1 MTACCRG
8 FDTYLGIPY
17 SDDMGQAARSP
28 CPGEQRCGLAAI
40 PSSEYKYTLEDD
52 VHGTGERGRPS
63 SAGWGSGGHTVCMR
77 AAACR
82 MLSDKTDSTPT
93 VRPAGELGLRNL
105 EDLNTNGPA
114 DLTPLVFQS
123 GGVSSTPHCGTNK
136 TGAYAKNTTI
146 WEQPVDFSKRE
157 FLQRSLPVNI
167 QHVRAAL
174 IASRRSSRVG
184 FAVAPKY
191 NNLQEARK
199 SHPLT
204 CFHCRRVHL
213 RQTNGDSWVFQRPRL
228 HRPQREGPVLPLH
241 ALLSRPHHRCSSTL
255 APPLPDPARQQVL
268 RSERRLVPLPAGNQ
282 PQIQYASCEFQN
294 TSLRGAFGD
303 ALAEVDWIV
312 GNV

>member
-1 MTACCRG
+1 MARPTSHRLSSRAVAFHRPHTAGRTRRALMRRTLPFGSSLSTSASVSFCSA
-8 FDTYLGIPY
+8 L
-17 SDDMGQAARSP
+17 
-28 CPGEQRCGLAAI
+28 CPSTFNMFSR
-40 PSSEYKYTLEDD
+40 
-52 VHGTGERGRPS
+52 
-63 SAGWGSGGHTVCMR
+63 R
-77 AAACR
+77 ASC
-82 MLSDKTDSTPT
+82 
-93 VRPAGELGLRNL
+93 
-105 EDLNTNGPA
+105 
-114 DLTPLVFQS
+114 
-123 GGVSSTPHCGTNK
+123 
-136 TGAYAKNTTI
+136 
-146 WEQPVDFSKRE
+146 
-157 FLQRSLPVNI
+157 SLPFDI

-241 ALLSRPHHRCSSTL
+241 ALLSRPHYRCSSTL